1 MNRRTFVG
9 TAACF
14 LLASPLAALAQQE
27 GKIWRIGVLWPG
39 SASPPN
45 SRIEAF
51 RQGLRELG
59 YVEGRN
65 VEMVYRYAEGD
76 YARLPALAAD
86 LVRVKVDVILGAG
99 APAVSAAQKAT
110 TTIPIVIGTA
120 GDPVGTGFARSL
132 ARPGGNITGLS
143 DLSSDLG
150 SKLLDLLTGTVPGL
164 SRVGVLT
171 NPGNSSHGTILVSI
185 QSAASSMGVT
195 IVHVTARSADEIN
208 GAFSKLAQE
217 KVGAVIATADPLFNV
232 HTHQIAKSA
241 VRLRLPT
248 ISGYLPFAEDG
259 GMMSYG
265 PDFAENFRRAATYVD
280 KILKG
285 ANPGDLPI
293 EQVTKVSLMVNLKTA
308 QSLGVTVPQS
318 ILLRADGVIQ

>member
-1 MNRRTFVG
+1 V
-9 TAACF
+9 
-14 LLASPLAALAQQE
+14 
-27 GKIWRIGVLWPG
+27 
-39 SASPPN
+39 
-45 SRIEAF
+45 
-51 RQGLRELG
+51 
-59 YVEGRN
+59 
-65 VEMVYRYAEGD
+65 
-76 YARLPALAAD
+76 RL
-86 LVRVKVDVILGAG
+86 KVDVILGAG

-150 SKLLDLLTGTVPGL
+150 SKLLDLLVGAVPRL

-185 QSAASSMGVT
+185 RSTASSMGVT
-195 IVHVTARSADEIN
+195 IVHVTARSADEIS
-208 GAFSKLAQE
+208 GALTKLAQE
-217 KVGAVIATADPLFNV
+217 KAGAVIVTADPVFNV
-232 HTHQIAKSA
+232 HTHRIAESVA
-241 VRLRLPT
+241 RLRLPS

-265 PDFAENFRRAATYVD
+265 PDFSENFRRAATYVD

-293 EQVTKVSLMVNLKTA
+293 EQVTRVSLMVNLKTA
-308 QSLGVTVPQS
+308 QLLGVTVPQS
-318 ILLRADGVIQ
+318 LLLRADRVIE